1 MVHACVR
8 SRSPFRA
15 SSSTEPRERALA
27 RRRALSHGPTGRAK
41 ARAAFTARVPS
52 SNRPRTPC
60 RARVRVRRTVPPS
73 ASRTCTGPV
82 APRERDAPAT
92 IGSLFRDAPRRTA
105 RSARAE
111 VRSTAALLETI
122 REDHSPL
129 PHPSRARRHAA
140 PESPRRGSD
149 ALQQRKPAPLGPRR
163 DARRDAPSNRR
174 RLDRRTIGGLLHP
187 PVELRPQRT

>member
-1 MVHACVR
+1 MLHACIR

-129 PHPSRARRHAA
+129 PRPSRARRHAA
-140 PESPRRGSD
+140 PESPEGAPTLCSSENLRLWDPVAMPGVTRQATDGGSID
-149 ALQQRKPAPLGPRR
+149 GR
-163 DARRDAPSNRR
+163 
-174 RLDRRTIGGLLHP
+174 
-187 PVELRPQRT
+187 